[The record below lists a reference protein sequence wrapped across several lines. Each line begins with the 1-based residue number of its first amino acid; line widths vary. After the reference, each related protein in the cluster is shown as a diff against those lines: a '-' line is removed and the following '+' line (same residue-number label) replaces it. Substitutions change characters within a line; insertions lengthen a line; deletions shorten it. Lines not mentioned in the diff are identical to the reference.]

1 MPTRLVSLVVLVVT
15 VPLFCQQSSVGT
27 RTQQWVWSRG
37 QMMRPDTPPDLNERA
52 ILQRTIHQDAEQ
64 LSALSATLQS
74 DLQQLQKGVLP
85 KDLAQ
90 DLKKV
95 EKLSKKLRQE
105 VAQ

>member
-1 MPTRLVSLVVLVVT
+1 MPIRLLSLLFLVLAL
-15 VPLFCQQSSVGT
+15 PLFCQQTSMGT

-37 QMMRPDTPPDLNERA
+37 KMMQADTPPQRDSGAPRLQA
-52 ILQRTIHQDAEQ
+52 INHDAGE
-64 LSALSATLQS
+64 LSALNATLQS
-74 DLQQLQKGVLP
+74 ELQQLQKGMLS
-85 KDLAQ
+85 KDLAR

>member
-1 MPTRLVSLVVLVVT
+1 MPRLVSLVVLVVT

-37 QMMRPDTPPDLNERA
+37 HMMRADTPPELNEQA
-52 ILQRTIHQDAEQ
+52 ILQRTIHQDAQE
-64 LSALSATLQS
+64 LFALSATLQS
-74 DLQQLQKGVLP
+74 DLEQLQKGVHP
-85 KDLAQ
+85 KDLAR

-105 VAQ
+105 VS